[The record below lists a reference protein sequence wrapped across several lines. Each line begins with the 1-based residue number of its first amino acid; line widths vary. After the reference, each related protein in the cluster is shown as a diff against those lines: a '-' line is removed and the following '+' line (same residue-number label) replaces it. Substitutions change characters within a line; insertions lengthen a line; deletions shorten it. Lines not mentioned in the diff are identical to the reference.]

1 VAAGAILGC
10 CDMDVSARWRP
21 APSLAAATWVS
32 LWVSTPTVTRTAS
45 ACAVVVTATFLLAG
59 TGGWPHQPGDR
70 TALRRVWGNR
80 LPSGHGCSVGDAP
93 RCFWPGSTDRFPDT
107 HRSVGGRVKPGS
119 AAPRSSSQWEVARSG
134 AEAGA
139 DRGLREWGRQCAS
152 RAIPPPSTGQLWSLN
167 SCLPH
172 FVPVSHSARLGWCIC
187 VIGGA
192 TPGVDIRGRNSHSL
206 ARDHP
211 HTGAQE

>member
-1 VAAGAILGC
+1 
-10 CDMDVSARWRP
+10 MDVSARWRP

-45 ACAVVVTATFLLAG
+45 ACAIVVAATFLLAR

-80 LPSGHGCSVGDAP
+80 LLSGHGCSVGDAP

-134 AEAGA
+134 ADAGLTV
-139 DRGLREWGRQCAS
+139 GGGNGAS
-152 RAIPPPSTGQLWSLN
+152 SAQVGQARHPPTGQLWSPN

-172 FVPVSHSARLGWCIC
+172 FVPVSDH
-187 VIGGA
+187 GA
-192 TPGVDIRGRNSHSL
+192 
-206 ARDHP
+206 
-211 HTGAQE
+211 